1 MNRQHFAAGDPA
13 TLPVRDRSY
22 IALTLLTL
30 IAVKLA
36 ILMLDTNPR
45 FFLWDSV
52 TYLRGALDGPLP
64 RDRSFV
70 YSLLIGAI
78 AVPSHSLHAL
88 VIAQS
93 LAGVASAFFVYL
105 ILRTFFA
112 VRFGVALIAALLV
125 AIEPGQLF
133 YERMVMAEAFG
144 SAIWLGFLVL
154 VLAYVRD
161 GRGFWL
167 PLIAVAGIAAIALRL
182 NGTAVVLLVAPC
194 LPLWRA
200 WFAGTRPQAANE
212 RPAYRRRVA
221 LQLALSVACT
231 LVLHVGYR
239 HIVAEIAHTRPGY
252 IGTEGLFLLGFVA
265 PAVESGDFVG
275 TGCSSSVLSDDR
287 TPLDDPRTRER
298 QLWGENGLWAAM
310 QRDCPRPEDA
320 ANAVAKRAFDRILP
334 RVLPMALTI
343 TAQYFD
349 DAEATWRM
357 QSDLGHKGMLPLEL
371 IEPAKKYFFLDVKPI
386 AFTDTVTSLWFQH
399 SRWWLT
405 GCFLLS
411 PLIAAWLVLLSR
423 RATRPAE
430 ARLVALVVFGSFFT
444 QFLFSPII
452 AFRYLHPFPPLMIIC
467 ATAILTRYRASAS
480 AQSSISV
487 SSEAGNFD
495 AHVIEPPRTVLAKAG
510 SV

>member
-1 MNRQHFAAGDPA
+1 MNRQHFFELTPSG
-13 TLPVRDRSY
+13 RSH

-30 IAVKLA
+30 VAVKLA
-36 ILMLDTNPR
+36 ILMHDTNPR

-52 TYLRGALDGPLP
+52 TYLRGALDGSLP
-64 RDRSFV
+64 RDRSFM

-93 LAGVASAFFVYL
+93 LAGVASAFFVYV
-105 ILRTFFA
+105 ILRTFLA
-112 VRFGVALIAALLV
+112 VRFEVALIAALLV
-125 AIEPGQLF
+125 AIEPSQLF

-161 GRGFWL
+161 GRSFWL
-167 PLIAVAGIAAIALRL
+167 PAIAVAGIMAIAFRL

-200 WFAGTRPQAANE
+200 WFSAQPARAADE
-212 RPAYRRRVA
+212 QSAYRRRLAV
-221 LQLALSVACT
+221 QLALSVACT

-265 PAVESGDFVG
+265 PAVTSDDFKD
-275 TGCSSSVLSDDR
+275 TGCDPNVLSDVR
-287 TPLDDPRTRER
+287 APLDDPRTRER
-298 QLWGENGLWAAM
+298 QLWGDNGIWAAM
-310 QRDCPRPEDA
+310 QRDCPRPEA
-320 ANAVAKRAFDRILP
+320 AATAVAKRAFDRILP
-334 RVLPMALTI
+334 RVLPMALTT

-349 DAEATWRM
+349 DTEATWRM
-357 QSDLGHKGMLPLEL
+357 ESDLGHKGMLPLEL
-371 IEPAKKYFFLDVKPI
+371 IEPVQKYFFLDVRPI
-386 AFTDTVTSLWFQH
+386 GFTDTATSLWFQH

-405 GCFLLS
+405 ACFLLS
-411 PLIAAWLVLLSR
+411 PLIAAWLLFLTP
-423 RATRPAE
+423 RAARAPE
-430 ARLVALVVFGSFFT
+430 ARLLALVVFGLFLT

-452 AFRYLHPFPPLMIIC
+452 AFRYLHPFPPLMIVC
-467 ATAILTRYRASAS
+467 TAAILACYWAQALSPPAPADPARDLDVPEGVDLRQSVPETGSA
-480 AQSSISV
+480 
-487 SSEAGNFD
+487 
-495 AHVIEPPRTVLAKAG
+495 
-510 SV
+510 

>member
-1 MNRQHFAAGDPA
+1 MNRQHFFAGDPA
-13 TLPVRDRSY
+13 TLPVRGRSF

-30 IAVKLA
+30 VAVKLA

-52 TYLRGALDGPLP
+52 TYLRGALDGTLP
-64 RDRSFV
+64 RDRSFL
-70 YSLLIGAI
+70 YSILIGVI

-105 ILRTFFA
+105 ILRAFLA
-112 VRFGVALIAALLV
+112 VRFEVALIAALLV
-125 AIEPGQLF
+125 AIEPSQLF

-161 GRGFWL
+161 GRSFWL
-167 PLIAVAGIAAIALRL
+167 PLIAVAGITAIAFRL

-200 WFAGTRPQAANE
+200 WFAGPPPQAAND
-212 RPAYRRRVA
+212 RAAYRRRVA

-265 PAVESGDFVG
+265 PAVVGDDFNG
-275 TGCSSSVLSDDR
+275 TGCNPTVLSDVHA
-287 TPLDDPRTRER
+287 PLDDPRTREG
-298 QLWGENGLWAAM
+298 QLWGDNGLWAAM
-310 QRDCPRPEDA
+310 QRDCPRPEA
-320 ANAVAKRAFDRILP
+320 AATAVAKRAFDRILP
-334 RVLPMALTI
+334 RVLPMALTT

-349 DAEATWRM
+349 DTEATWRM
-357 QSDLGHKGMLPLEL
+357 QSDLGHKGVLPLEL
-371 IEPAKKYFFLDVKPI
+371 IDPVKKYFFLDVKPI
-386 AFTDTVTSLWFQH
+386 GFTDTATSLWFEH

-411 PLIAAWLVLLSR
+411 PLIAIWLVWSTR
-423 RATRPAE
+423 RATRVGE
-430 ARLVALVVFGSFFT
+430 ARLLALVVLGLFFT
-444 QFLFSPII
+444 QFLLSPII
-452 AFRYLHPFPPLMIIC
+452 AFRYLHPFPPLIIVC
-467 ATAILTRYRASAS
+467 AATMLARYWARAQAS
-480 AQSSISV
+480 IDVSGATHNSDAPKDLAQSSAVKASSV
-487 SSEAGNFD
+487 
-495 AHVIEPPRTVLAKAG
+495 
-510 SV
+510 